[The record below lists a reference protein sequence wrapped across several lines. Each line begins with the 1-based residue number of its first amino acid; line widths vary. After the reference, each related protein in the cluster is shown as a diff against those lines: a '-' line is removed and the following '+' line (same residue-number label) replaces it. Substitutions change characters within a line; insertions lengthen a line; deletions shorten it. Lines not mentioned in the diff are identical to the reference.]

1 MRPWYAALAFAAL
14 VHTAAEAA
22 GPQPSIGGE
31 LMILA
36 FCVVAALVAVSV
48 FVALLDRR

>member
-1 MRPWYAALAFAAL
+1 MRAWYAAMAFAFL

-22 GPQPSIGGE
+22 GPQPSIKGE

-36 FCVVAALVAVSV
+36 FCVVAAVVTVVLFLAVMEK
-48 FVALLDRR
+48 R